1 MKNGKPLKTNVGGS
15 RVVEGDVKKKTASKK
30 KVSKKT
36 GSNDNDQKGKDNVS

>member
-15 RVVEGDVKKKTASKK
+15 HVVDSGAKKKAASKK

-36 GSNDNDQKGKDNVS
+36 GSNDNDEKGKDNVS

>member
-15 RVVEGDVKKKTASKK
+15 RVVEGDAKKKAASKK

-36 GSNDNDQKGKDNVS
+36 SSNDNQKGKDNVS